1 MESLD
6 KHPGTIVQ
14 DQQPLNVESPL
25 GPLRE
30 SFVTPTE
37 LFYMRSHGT
46 IPEVDRLPT
55 ASWSA
60 VWWSGS

>member
-1 MESLD
+1 MESLN

-30 SFVTPTE
+30 SFVTPTK
-37 LFYMRSHGT
+37 LFYVRSHGT
-46 IPEVDRLPT
+46 IPEVAPASYRL
-55 ASWSA
+55 A
-60 VWWSGS
+60 VCGMVER